1 MSKHPATATMSSSS
15 VNKSASSSVGLVEL
29 LDRVLDKG
37 AVVCGDV
44 IISIAD
50 VDLIGLNLNL
60 FLASIE
66 RVRMKGFR
74 DKSFSNKG
82 EAQELEELKI
92 LREELAKA
100 ANILP
105 KSVKESPKEPGL
117 AKLALTLIELL
128 KELMERQATRRVE
141 NGSLRDEEIEKMGL
155 TFQLLE
161 KRLEVL
167 RKIFGLKKEDLN
179 IDLGPIKLI

>member
-1 MSKHPATATMSSSS
+1 MSKHPAIQTISSSS
-15 VNKSASSSVGLVEL
+15 VNKATSSSVGLVEL

-66 RVRMKGFR
+66 RVRMKGFGG
-74 DKSFSNKG
+74 KSFSKKG
-82 EAQELEELKI
+82 EAQELEELKM
-92 LREELAKA
+92 LREELEKA

-105 KSVKESPKEPGL
+105 KSVRESPKEPGL
-117 AKLALTLIELL
+117 AKLVLTLIELL
-128 KELMERQATRRVE
+128 KELMEKQAMRRVE
-141 NGSLRDEEIEKMGL
+141 SGSLSDEEIEKMGL

-167 RKIFGLKKEDLN
+167 RKTFGLKKEDLN

>member
-1 MSKHPATATMSSSS
+1 MSKHPAIQTISSSS
-15 VNKSASSSVGLVEL
+15 VKRASSSAGLVEL

-37 AVVCGDV
+37 VVVHGDV

-50 VDLIGLNLNL
+50 VDLIGLNLKL

-66 RVRMKGFR
+66 RVRTKGFE
-74 DKSFSNKG
+74 DKSFSKKG

-92 LREELAKA
+92 LREELEKA
-100 ANILP
+100 TNILP
-105 KSVKESPKEPGL
+105 TSVKESPKEAGL
-117 AKLALTLIELL
+117 AKLALTIIELL
-128 KELMERQATRRVE
+128 KNLMEKQAMRRVE
-141 NGSLRDEEIEKMGL
+141 GGSLRDEEIEKMGL

-167 RKIFGLKKEDLN
+167 RKTFGLKKEDLN
-179 IDLGPIKLI
+179 LDLGPIELI

>member
-1 MSKHPATATMSSSS
+1 MSKYPTIKTISSSS
-15 VNKSASSSVGLVEL
+15 VNKAGSNSVGLVEL

-66 RVRMKGFR
+66 RVRTKGFGG
-74 DKSFSNKG
+74 KSFSKKE
-82 EAQELEELKI
+82 EAQELNELKI
-92 LREELAKA
+92 LREELEKA
-100 ANILP
+100 AQYLP
-105 KSVKESPKEPGL
+105 TSIKESPKESGL

-128 KELMERQATRRVE
+128 KELMEKQAIRRVE
-141 NGSLRDEEIEKMGL
+141 SGSLRDEEIEKMGL

-167 RKIFGLKKEDLN
+167 RKTFGLKKEDLN
-179 IDLGPIKLI
+179 IDLGPMKLI

>member
-1 MSKHPATATMSSSS
+1 MSKHPAIQTMSSPSI
-15 VNKSASSSVGLVEL
+15 KTASSSAGLVEI

-66 RVRMKGFR
+66 RVRTKGFGG
-74 DKSFSNKG
+74 KSFSKK
-82 EAQELEELKI
+82 EEVEELKELKI
-92 LREELAKA
+92 LREELEKA
-100 ANILP
+100 AKYLP
-105 KSVKESPKEPGL
+105 KSVEESPKEPGL
-117 AKLALTLIELL
+117 AKLALTIIEFL
-128 KELMERQATRRVE
+128 KELTERQAMRRVE
-141 NGSLRDEEIEKMGL
+141 SGNLRDEEIEKMGL

-167 RKIFGLKKEDLN
+167 RKAFGIKKEDLN

>member
-1 MSKHPATATMSSSS
+1 MSKHPAIQTVSSSS
-15 VNKSASSSVGLVEL
+15 VKTASSGAGLVEL

-37 AVVCGDV
+37 VVVYGDV

-66 RVRMKGFR
+66 RVRTKGFGC
-74 DKSFSNKG
+74 KSLSKKG
-82 EAQELEELKI
+82 ETEELKELKI
-92 LREELAKA
+92 LQEELEKA
-100 ANILP
+100 SQYLP
-105 KSVKESPKEPGL
+105 KSVEESPKEAGL
-117 AKLALTLIELL
+117 AKLALTIIELL
-128 KELMERQATRRVE
+128 KELMEKQAMRRVE
-141 NGSLRDEEIEKMGL
+141 SGSLRDEEIEKMGL

-179 IDLGPIKLI
+179 IDLGPMKLI

>member
-1 MSKHPATATMSSSS
+1 MSKHPAIQTISSSS
-15 VNKSASSSVGLVEL
+15 VGKASSSVGLVEI

-66 RVRMKGFR
+66 RVRTKGFGG
-74 DKSFSNKG
+74 KSLSKEE
-82 EAQELEELKI
+82 EAQELNELKI
-92 LREELAKA
+92 LREELEKA

-117 AKLALTLIELL
+117 AKLVLTLIELL
-128 KELMERQATRRVE
+128 KELMEKQAMRRVE
-141 NGSLRDEEIEKMGL
+141 NGSLSDEEIEKMGL

-161 KRLEVL
+161 KRLEIL
-167 RKIFGLKKEDLN
+167 RKTFGLKKEDLN
-179 IDLGPIKLI
+179 INLGPIKLI